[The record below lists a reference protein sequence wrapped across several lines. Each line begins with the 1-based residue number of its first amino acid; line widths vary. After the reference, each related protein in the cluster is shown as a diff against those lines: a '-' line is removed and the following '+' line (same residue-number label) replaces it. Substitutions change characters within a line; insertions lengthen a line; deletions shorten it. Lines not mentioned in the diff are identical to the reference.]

1 MLRYLRCLETKD
13 TAGHSGT
20 VPLCYWLILFSAKV
34 QHFQQTAMKRIDESF
49 FISPESS
56 HKAVVAEWVG
66 DDIGKGMVS
75 IEVSLILI
83 HTFA

>member
-1 MLRYLRCLETKD
+1 
-13 TAGHSGT
+13 
-20 VPLCYWLILFSAKV
+20 
-34 QHFQQTAMKRIDESF
+34 MKRIDESF

-75 IEVSLILI
+75 IEVSLVLI